1 MSLASSQGCQPT
13 ASRVMVQIIL
23 KNLELCIHYFIKKF
37 QVYDNDDDT
46 ISIITTPSM
55 AQWCQTTA
63 SGVVSIFL
71 KISSVRNDADNVMMQ
86 NYGIRSHVSPDYF
99 ILIFSTVWQWWW
111 LPGWCCRH
119 HRITSN
125 NMMMPNYGIRSHRYL
140 QIIFKNSSVQQWWWL
155 LVASSHHLQWHDN
168 AKLRHPESCIFGLF

>member
-86 NYGIRSHVSPDYF
+86 NYGIRSHVSLDYF
-99 ILIFSTVWQWWW
+99 KNKIKKQSTCGNPASMSLSCMFWLKQFWKQYFSGFQCILVLIICGGHHVPETRM
-111 LPGWCCRH
+111 PG
-119 HRITSN
+119 T
-125 NMMMPNYGIRSHRYL
+125 
-140 QIIFKNSSVQQWWWL
+140 
-155 LVASSHHLQWHDN
+155 
-168 AKLRHPESCIFGLF
+168 